1 MRRVLSGFRQQ
12 RVSACAL
19 RFAIKYR
26 RIDPEVFQ
34 PSQTL
39 AIDIEGRRTAGQPV
53 ESAAGVF
60 EEHGC
65 DLPPMTRWFRSR
77 AGLHLIGAQPQ

>member
-1 MRRVLSGFRQQ
+1 M
-12 RVSACAL
+12 

-26 RIDPEVFQ
+26 RIDPEVVH

-39 AIDIEGRRTAGQPV
+39 AIDIEGRRTAGQLV
-53 ESAAGVF
+53 ESLAGVF
-60 EEHGC
+60 EENGC

-77 AGLHLIGAQPQ
+77 NGLHLIWAQPQ